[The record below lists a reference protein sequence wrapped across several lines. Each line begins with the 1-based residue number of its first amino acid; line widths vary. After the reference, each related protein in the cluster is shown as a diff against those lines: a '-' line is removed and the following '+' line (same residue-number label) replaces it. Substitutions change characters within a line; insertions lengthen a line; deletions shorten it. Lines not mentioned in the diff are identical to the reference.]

1 MKKTSILFSIMSIAG
16 SAFLCIGLLINLDY
30 YSVFLSS
37 LGCALIVGNLIQLVR
52 NLYWQSPK
60 HKAEYEARAQ
70 EAHINLIDE
79 RNQSLRSK
87 AGHITYQIMFFVLL
101 ALAIVLSLFRVEAW
115 VIGMIFLLFLFQWV
129 VGIVV
134 YRVLQKRM

>member
-1 MKKTSILFSIMSIAG
+1 MKKSSILFSIMSIVGA
-16 SAFLCIGLLINLDY
+16 AIMCAGLLTNIDY

-37 LGCALIVGNLIQLVR
+37 LGCGLIFNGLIQLAR
-52 NLYWQSPK
+52 TLYWQSPK
-60 HKAEYEARAQ
+60 RKAEYEARAQ
-70 EAHINLIDE
+70 KAHINLIDE

-101 ALAIVLSLFRVEAW
+101 ELAVILALLRVEAW
-115 VIGMIFLLFLFQWV
+115 VISMVFLLFLFQWL

-134 YRVLQKRM
+134 YRVLQKKM